1 VRDGKESQ
9 PTLSDAAFVP
19 HWQTNLGPQLQQDAQ
34 LAGLAVQQYATVDLN
49 GYTLTTTGSV
59 SAATANVTNGRVIA
73 GGGSGTRVAGQFDRL
88 DVGRV
93 DYCGNDAATLDTLS
107 TKELR
112 VICRATVGTYATTD
126 TLDLSGGGEL
136 SITSNATLV
145 SNRGASLTGGKVTM
159 GGTLYVAADAVI
171 TPSSLDV
178 VSGGQLHV
186 AGRATLG
193 RVDANVSFA
202 TGSVLQIDGDATF
215 DGAASVAADAVMLSG
230 NAFFTGA
237 GTWSFP
243 SGELFLYGNVD
254 VRSGQGVVLFTSGSH
269 LTHFAGS
276 KAQTI
281 SVAPGAASFAQTSV
295 ENKQDVVSFK
305 GPVSFTSD
313 KLSLDLAGGAKVE
326 MSNGPVDVT
335 SSVQVGNSASLT
347 LFTDMS
353 LRSGELRLLDNST
366 FTVQEGFK
374 FTGAC
379 TTTVNSVLSVNV
391 SIGGFGTINGLP
403 ASLSAC
409 TK

>member
-1 VRDGKESQ
+1 
-9 PTLSDAAFVP
+9 
-19 HWQTNLGPQLQQDAQ
+19 
-34 LAGLAVQQYATVDLN
+34 
-49 GYTLTTTGSV
+49 
-59 SAATANVTNGRVIA
+59 
-73 GGGSGTRVAGQFDRL
+73 
-88 DVGRV
+88 
-93 DYCGNDAATLDTLS
+93 
-107 TKELR
+107 
-112 VICRATVGTYATTD
+112 
-126 TLDLSGGGEL
+126 
-136 SITSNATLV
+136 
-145 SNRGASLTGGKVTM
+145 M
-159 GGTLYVAADAVI
+159 I

-202 TGSVLQIDGDATF
+202 TGSVLQVDGDATF
-215 DGAASVAADAVMLSG
+215 DGGGTVAADAVMLSG

-237 GTWSFP
+237 GSWSFP

-254 VRSGQGVVLFTSGSH
+254 VRSGQGAVLSTTGSH

-295 ENKQDVVSFK
+295 ENKQDIVSFK

-313 KLSLDLAGGAKVE
+313 KLSLDLASGAKVE
-326 MSNGPVDVT
+326 MSNGPMDVM
-335 SSVQVGNSASLT
+335 SSVQVGNTASLT

-366 FTVQEGFK
+366 FTVVVH
-374 FTGAC
+374 TP
-379 TTTVNSVLSVNV
+379 VNAVVSTNV